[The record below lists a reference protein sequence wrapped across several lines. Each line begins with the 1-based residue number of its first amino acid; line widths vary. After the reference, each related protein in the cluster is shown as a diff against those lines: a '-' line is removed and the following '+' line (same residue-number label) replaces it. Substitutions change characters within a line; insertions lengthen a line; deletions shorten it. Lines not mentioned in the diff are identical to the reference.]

1 MATFVSICVVLLAI
15 ANYGPIGTAAVG
27 VVKEIVG
34 PGKPLNIALAAITAA
49 LILLNLARALEA
61 VLGLAD
67 SRRVRD

>member
-15 ANYGPIGTAAVG
+15 AIYGPTGMAAVG

-34 PGKPLNIALAAITAA
+34 PGKPLNIVLAAITAA